1 MALIEYDQRHDM
13 YLETDSFKY
22 KHRDFT
28 FVKELCE
35 MLFSGLC
42 LHLRVS
48 SIFIGGGMGE
58 KMGGGGGDL

>member
-1 MALIEYDQRHDM
+1 MALIEYAQRDDM

-22 KHRDFT
+22 KHWDFT
-28 FVKELCE
+28 FVNERCE

-48 SIFIGGGMGE
+48 LIFIGGGMGE
-58 KMGGGGGDL
+58 KMGEGGETL